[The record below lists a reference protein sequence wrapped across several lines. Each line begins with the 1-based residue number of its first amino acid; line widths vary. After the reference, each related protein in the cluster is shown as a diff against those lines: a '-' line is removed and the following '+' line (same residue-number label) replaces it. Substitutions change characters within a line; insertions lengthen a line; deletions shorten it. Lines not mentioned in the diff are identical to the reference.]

1 MQEVGES
8 DQTTVLVVEDEALIS
23 EMVSDALLDHGYDVH
38 VVCTANDA
46 LRYLVSGLPVD
57 VLFTDINIAGEI
69 DGTVLARHA
78 RNLRPDLP
86 IVFASG
92 RPNLFDELRRFPRA
106 ACLPKPYGPAQVCA
120 IVEGLFATRH

>member
-1 MQEVGES
+1 MNIVAN
-8 DQTTVLVVEDEALIS
+8 DQTTVLVVEDEALIG
-23 EMVSDALLDHGYDVH
+23 EMIADALVDRGFDVH
-38 VVCTANDA
+38 LVCTAHDA
-46 LRYLVSGLPVD
+46 LRYMVSGGPVD

-69 DGTVLARHA
+69 DGTVLARHV

-86 IVFASG
+86 IVFASA

-120 IVEGLFATRH
+120 IVEGLFATKH